1 MNVIRDLN
9 PLLTRVVGLA
19 FSRVNKQY
27 KQERFTSCK
36 NDGHGVNHQ
45 QKATRDERPPPY
57 AYFVIHITEP
67 TTCLSRTGSVHIG
80 VILLVG
86 TIQSGKK
93 AMVSGYD
100 LFEDFHHAETEDPF
114 SVGDYSHYCPC
125 SDQLHQQQRPWRILH
140 DNSTSSNSTNSTE
153 SSSSSSSNDVV
164 VWEVVVTCVVL
175 FFMFA
180 ALISDFAGA
189 DSIMLT
195 ALTIFLVTEIITI
208 EEGLDGFSNEG
219 LLTVLMLFVVAEG
232 ISRTGALDWYMGKL
246 LGRPLSV
253 GSAQVRLM
261 VPIAFVSAFLNNTPV
276 VAVMI
281 PIVQKWGKNIRVSPQ
296 QLLIPLSFAS
306 ILGGTCTLI
315 GTSTNLIV
323 KGLLDDRYGNDP
335 DMTIGLFDL
344 GEYGVPIAMVGMTY
358 VLIASPFLLPGTKKS
373 RQANGSNPL
382 EDNEDVLLGA
392 RMTQWS
398 PGAGRS
404 VKRSGLRD
412 TGGIYL
418 VSVHRAA
425 TGNVHR
431 AVGQEFVLNA
441 GDILYFT
448 GLVEGFGSFCEEHGL
463 EILTNE
469 IEDTIHGRPDESLK
483 ETTPQL
489 QPPLVEET
497 DQDDDMASD
506 QAAEDVEVG
515 ISAAFNPLAGKSTP
529 LPTLHE
535 NRDMSDIPVEVGMT
549 RESIVNADYAER
561 LRGIN
566 RLTDMI
572 RGVERDESKDIIAA
586 SPHRVSTSQTLISE
600 APKVVVTV
608 EKNLVVIGVDSR
620 DRPGLLLDLSKG
632 LLSLN
637 LENHHTEAAVV
648 GGRSLSIWRCE
659 PMGTEIADIENIWTV
674 MTVR

>member
-1 MNVIRDLN
+1 
-9 PLLTRVVGLA
+9 
-19 FSRVNKQY
+19 
-27 KQERFTSCK
+27 
-36 NDGHGVNHQ
+36 
-45 QKATRDERPPPY
+45 
-57 AYFVIHITEP
+57 
-67 TTCLSRTGSVHIG
+67 
-80 VILLVG
+80 
-86 TIQSGKK
+86 
-93 AMVSGYD
+93 MVPDYD
-100 LFEDFHHAETEDPF
+100 LFEDFNHTTDDPF
-114 SVGDYSHYCPC
+114 YVGDYSNYCPC
-125 SDQLHQQQRPWRILH
+125 DHLQQQPRPWRYLQE
-140 DNSTSSNSTNSTE
+140 NNTSSNCTNSTVTSSA
-153 SSSSSSSNDVV
+153 SSSDDIVI
-164 VWEVVVTCVVL
+164 WEVVVTCVVL

-195 ALTIFLVTEIITI
+195 ALTVFLVTEIITI
-208 EEGLDGFSNEG
+208 KEGLEGFANEG

-253 GSAQVRLM
+253 GSGQVRLM

-296 QLLIPLSFAS
+296 QLLVPLSFAS

-323 KGLLDDRYGNDP
+323 KGLLDDRYKNDP
-335 DMTIGLFDL
+335 DLTIGLFDL
-344 GEYGVPIAMVGMTY
+344 GEYGVPVAMLGMTY

-431 AVGQEFVLNA
+431 AVGQEFVLNV

-469 IEDTIHGRPDESLK
+469 IEDTIQGGQDGSPK
-483 ETTPQL
+483 ETTSQL
-489 QPPLVEET
+489 QPPIVEEIEN
-497 DQDDDMASD
+497 DGEVASD

-515 ISAAFNPLAGKSTP
+515 MSTVLNPLAGKN

-535 NRDMSDIPVEVGMT
+535 HRDMSDIPVEVGMT
-549 RESIVNADYAER
+549 KESIVNADYAER

-572 RGVERDESKDIIAA
+572 RGVERNESKDIIAA
-586 SPHRVSTSQTLISE
+586 SPHRISTSQTLISE
-600 APKVVVTV
+600 PPKVVVTV
-608 EKNLVVIGVDSR
+608 DKDLVVIGVDSL

-659 PMGTEIADIENIWTV
+659 PMGTEIADIEKIWTV
-674 MTVR
+674 MTVRGIISVVCLCVQLPSSVKVPNNDGHIAGTS

>member
-1 MNVIRDLN
+1 MASHYDE
-9 PLLTRVVGLA
+9 
-19 FSRVNKQY
+19 FSFFDHHDN
-27 KQERFTSCK
+27 
-36 NDGHGVNHQ
+36 ND
-45 QKATRDERPPPY
+45 KFDE
-57 AYFVIHITEP
+57 IMT
-67 TTCLSRTGSVHIG
+67 
-80 VILLVG
+80 
-86 TIQSGKK
+86 
-93 AMVSGYD
+93 
-100 LFEDFHHAETEDPF
+100 DPF
-114 SVGDYSHYCPC
+114 SLEDDNSHAYCPC
-125 SDQLHQQQRPWRILH
+125 RRHVFYHHQPTTPWRYLQEAA
-140 DNSTSSNSTNSTE
+140 NSTNSTTTSG
-153 SSSSSSSNDVV
+153 SSSSANDNDNSSSET
-164 VWEVVVTCVVL
+164 WEVVITCIVL
-175 FFMFA
+175 FVMFA
-180 ALISDFAGA
+180 ALISDVAGA

-195 ALTIFLVTEIITI
+195 ALTVFLVTEIVSIP
-208 EEGLDGFSNEG
+208 EGLEGFANEG

-246 LGRPLSV
+246 LGRPKSI
-253 GSAQVRLM
+253 GSAQARLM
-261 VPIAFVSAFLNNTPV
+261 TPIAIVSAFLNNTPV

-281 PIVQKWGKNIRVSPQ
+281 PIVQKWGKNIHVSPQ

-323 KGLLDDRYGNDP
+323 KGLLDDRYPNDP
-335 DMTIGLFDL
+335 NMSIGLFDL
-344 GEYGVPIAMVGMTY
+344 GEYGVPVALVGMTY

-448 GLVEGFGSFCEEHGL
+448 GLVEEFGSFCEEHGL

-469 IEDTIHGRPDESLK
+469 IEIEDTTTPRGTLPRNGTN
-483 ETTPQL
+483 ETTPKL
-489 QPPLVEET
+489 TPPTVEGH
-497 DQDDDMASD
+497 DVNNNDDDDDNNNDSDDHNDVASD
-506 QAAEDVEVG
+506 QGTEDVEIGLSSAYQNLPVG
-515 ISAAFNPLAGKSTP
+515 DGAP

-535 NRDMSDIPVEVGMT
+535 NLDMSDIPVEVGMT
-549 RESIVNADYAER
+549 RESIVNADNVER
-561 LRGIN
+561 LRSIH

-586 SPHRVSTSQTLISE
+586 SPHHHRVLSSTTQSLLLE
-600 APKVVVTV
+600 APKVVVTI
-608 EKNLVVIGVDSR
+608 EKDLVVIGVDSR

-659 PMGTEIADIENIWTV
+659 PRGTEIADIEKIWTV
-674 MTVR
+674 MTVRTSRKSPLSPLCFSCSKLCFTKLTSFYLVNSLGTLGSK